1 MLGDSRATIRE
12 IGFAAREPNLL
23 QRHLESSVE
32 GVVGRGTGAHDHLE
46 LALEQI

>member
-1 MLGDSRATIRE
+1 MLGNSSLITRDIDL
-12 IGFAAREPNLL
+12 AARESNLF

-32 GVVGRGTGAHDHLE
+32 GVVGRGAGAHDLLE